1 MHSSAT
7 IAFALLLAGQ
17 AADVRQ
23 QFNAGHYQDVV
34 RAADQSA
41 GDTRLQF
48 LAAQSLSKL
57 NDNDGARRVY
67 QRLAGSGDPTWSAI
81 GRSGDQAVSNQLDAA
96 LASANQAVAAGG
108 SVPEAHFQRGL
119 VLMARKDYGEA
130 GSAFTRASQ
139 LDPNFAQAYYN
150 AGLAYYRAKRIDLM
164 TSNFEAFVKLAP
176 DAPERPELE
185 SILRTVRGR

>member
-1 MHSSAT
+1 MHVSAAV
-7 IAFALLLAGQ
+7 AFALLLAGQ

-23 QFNAGHYQDVV
+23 QFNAGRYQDVV
-34 RAADQSA
+34 RAAEGA
-41 GDTRLQF
+41 GGDSRLQF
-48 LAAQSLSKL
+48 LAAQSYTKL

-67 QRLAGSGDPTWSAI
+67 ARLAGSGDPTWSAI
-81 GRSGDQAVSNQLDAA
+81 GRSGEQAVSNQLDAA
-96 LASANQAVAAGG
+96 LDSANQAVGAGG
-108 SVPEAHFQRGL
+108 AVPEAHFQRGL

-130 GSAFTRASQ
+130 GSAFTKASQ